1 MAVTLLAFAAGNAT
15 AAEPKRVLLLHSFG
29 WNFQAEDTFGDYLRT
44 DLAEKSPYPLDRYEV
59 SLEIARFNDGERDE
73 AFVGYLRALF
83 ATHPPD
89 LIITMVSPAARF
101 IQRHRR
107 DLFPSTPVIF
117 AALDARAIK
126 DATLTANDTMVA
138 VSIDLNAVI
147 ENILRT
153 LPNTTTLAVVIG
165 DTPIEKFWVNE
176 FLHAFRPF
184 EGRVKSVF
192 MNDLSFGEIQKRV
205 AALPPASAIYFG
217 DLVIDA
223 QGVPYR
229 QEEVLARLHAVANA
243 PIFGQYDY
251 QLGGGIVGGP
261 LLSVRTLSRKTA
273 EVAAQIL
280 GGASPG
286 DIKTPPQKLGEPE
299 FDWRELRRW
308 GVAEANL
315 PPNSTVSFREPT
327 LWEQY
332 RWYIL
337 AAVGVSGLQGILIV
351 GLLLNRLR
359 LRRAHARLRT
369 SEEGMSLAAIAAK
382 LRFWVWDI
390 PRDEVRAS
398 ESDWSSGNWYS
409 AHPVHFD
416 HFMDIVHPDDRAS
429 LRQAIRGALEGDGQ
443 YETEY
448 RVMFGRIR
456 PCVGSRV
463 GGGSNSIRMASPDNC
478 ALYRS
483 TSLNAGAAED
493 EARDLNGRLIT
504 AHEDERARLARAL
517 HDDVTQRLALLAIDA
532 GRREKGL
539 GDTVAGQAMR
549 SIRHDLVQLSEDV
562 HALSYALHPAILEDL
577 GLIEAL
583 KAECARFGAVEG
595 IPTSFRATGDIDEPT
610 QALSLCLYRVAQ
622 EALRNVARHSGAS
635 SVEVELRAV
644 GGRLE
649 LAVQDN
655 GVGFDP
661 TRKQARPSLGLA
673 GMRQR
678 LFSSRRRTPH
688 RECAG
693 QWDEHCG
700 SGAIEARRGA
710 VTRPRVLLADDHRMM
725 AEGLKALLH
734 DEFELVGIVED
745 GRAMIEAAEKLRPD
759 VIVADVTMPNLNG
772 FEALTQLRKTH
783 PNIKVVFLTMHQ
795 NAAYARRALDA
806 GASGFV
812 VKHSASEEL
821 VVAIHAAL
829 KGKTFIT
836 PSLTK
841 EVVEQAESGARGGKE
856 GANSLTSR
864 QREILQL
871 LAEGRSA
878 KEIASELTI
887 SARTVEFHKYQMM
900 EMNGLRSSAELI
912 HFAIKHGIVAI

>member
-1 MAVTLLAFAAGNAT
+1 MGWARSAWIAIALLAFAAGNAT
-15 AAEPKRVLLLHSFG
+15 AGEPKRVLLLHSFG
-29 WNFQAEDTFGDYLRT
+29 GNFRAEDAFGDYLRT
-44 DLAEKSPYPLDRYEV
+44 DLAEQSPYRLDRYEV
-59 SLEIARFNDGERDE
+59 SLEIARFNEGERDE

-83 ATHPPD
+83 ADRPPD

-107 DLFPSTPVIF
+107 DLFLSTPVIF
-117 AALDARAIK
+117 AALDARAMK
-126 DATLTANDTMVA
+126 DATLTANDTTVA
-138 VSIDLNAVI
+138 VSIDLTAVI

-153 LPNTTTLAVVIG
+153 LPNTTTLAVIMG
-165 DTPIEKFWVNE
+165 DAPIEKFWVNE
-176 FLHAFRPF
+176 FHHAFRPF
-184 EGRVKSVF
+184 EARVKSVF
-192 MNDLSFGEIQKRV
+192 MNDLSFDEIQKRV
-205 AALPPASAIYFG
+205 ASLLPGSAIYFG

-243 PIFGQYDY
+243 PIFGRFDY
-251 QLGGGIVGGP
+251 QLGDGIVGGP

-273 EVAAQIL
+273 EVAVQIL

-286 DIKTPPQKLGEPE
+286 DIKTPPQKLTEPE

-308 GVAEANL
+308 GVQQADL
-315 PPNSTVSFREPT
+315 PPDTKISFREPT

-337 AAVGVSGLQGILIV
+337 AAAGICGIQGILIV

-359 LRRAHARLRT
+359 LRSAHARLRT

-390 PRDEVRAS
+390 PRDEVQAT

-409 AHPVHFD
+409 AQPVHFD
-416 HFMDIVHPDDRAS
+416 RFMDIVHPDDRPS
-429 LRQAIRGALEGDGQ
+429 VTHAIRKALEGDGQ

-448 RVMFGRIR
+448 RVMMPDTTVRWVAGR
-456 PCVGSRV
+456 GRV
-463 GGGSNSIRMASPDNC
+463 EFDQNGKPKQLRAISIDITER
-478 ALYRS
+478 RR
-483 TSLNAGAAED
+483 GED

-532 GRREKGL
+532 GHKEKGL
-539 GDTVAGQAMR
+539 GDTVAGHAMR

-595 IPTSFRATGDIDEPT
+595 ILTSFRAPDNID
-610 QALSLCLYRVAQ
+610 QAAKALSLCLYRVAQ
-622 EALRNVARHSGAS
+622 EALRNVARHSSAS

-644 GGRLE
+644 GSELE
-649 LAVQDN
+649 LAVRDN

-678 LFSSRRRTPH
+678 LSLVDG
-688 RECAG
+688 E
-693 QWDEHCG
+693 
-700 SGAIEARRGA
+700 
-710 VTRPRVLLADDHRMM
+710 LLIDTAPSN
-725 AEGLKALLH
+725 GTT
-734 DEFELVGIVED
+734 
-745 GRAMIEAAEKLRPD
+745 
-759 VIVADVTMPNLNG
+759 IVARAP
-772 FEALTQLRKTH
+772 LR
-783 PNIKVVFLTMHQ
+783 LG
-795 NAAYARRALDA
+795 
-806 GASGFV
+806 GA
-812 VKHSASEEL
+812 
-821 VVAIHAAL
+821 
-829 KGKTFIT
+829 
-836 PSLTK
+836 P
-841 EVVEQAESGARGGKE
+841 
-856 GANSLTSR
+856 
-864 QREILQL
+864 
-871 LAEGRSA
+871 
-878 KEIASELTI
+878 
-887 SARTVEFHKYQMM
+887 
-900 EMNGLRSSAELI
+900 
-912 HFAIKHGIVAI
+912 

>member
-1 MAVTLLAFAAGNAT
+1 M
-15 AAEPKRVLLLHSFG
+15 
-29 WNFQAEDTFGDYLRT
+29 
-44 DLAEKSPYPLDRYEV
+44 
-59 SLEIARFNDGERDE
+59 
-73 AFVGYLRALF
+73 
-83 ATHPPD
+83 
-89 LIITMVSPAARF
+89 
-101 IQRHRR
+101 
-107 DLFPSTPVIF
+107 IF

-126 DATLTANDTMVA
+126 DATLTANDTTVA

-165 DTPIEKFWVNE
+165 DAPIEKFWVNE
-176 FLHAFRPF
+176 FLHAFQPF

-223 QGVPYR
+223 KGIPYR
-229 QEEVLARLHAVANA
+229 QEDVLSRLHAVANA

-308 GVAEANL
+308 GVPTRIFRPTARSGSASRHYGSDTGGTSL
-315 PPNSTVSFREPT
+315 QPRVSP
-327 LWEQY
+327 
-332 RWYIL
+332 
-337 AAVGVSGLQGILIV
+337 GLSAILIA
-351 GLLLNRLR
+351 GLLLNWMW

-390 PRDEVRAS
+390 PRDEVRAT

-416 HFMDIVHPDDRAS
+416 RFMDIVHPDDRAS
-429 LRQAIRGALEGDGQ
+429 LSQAIRGALEGDGQ

-448 RVMFGRIR
+448 RVISANSTVRWIAGRGRIEFDQNGKPR
-456 PCVGSRV
+456 QLRAI
-463 GGGSNSIRMASPDNC
+463 SIDITER
-478 ALYRS
+478 RR
-483 TSLNAGAAED
+483 GED

-532 GRREKGL
+532 GRKEKGL

-644 GGRLE
+644 GSKLE
-649 LAVQDN
+649 LAVEDD

-678 LFSSRRRTPH
+678 LFLVDG
-688 RECAG
+688 ELL
-693 QWDEHCG
+693 
-700 SGAIEARRGA
+700 IESKPGNG
-710 VTRPRVLLADDHRMM
+710 T
-725 AEGLKALLH
+725 
-734 DEFELVGIVED
+734 I
-745 GRAMIEAAEKLRPD
+745 
-759 VIVADVTMPNLNG
+759 IVAWAP
-772 FEALTQLRKTH
+772 
-783 PNIKVVFLTMHQ
+783 
-795 NAAYARRALDA
+795 
-806 GASGFV
+806 
-812 VKHSASEEL
+812 
-821 VVAIHAAL
+821 L
-829 KGKTFIT
+829 K
-836 PSLTK
+836 
-841 EVVEQAESGARGGKE
+841 RGG
-856 GANSLTSR
+856 AP
-864 QREILQL
+864 
-871 LAEGRSA
+871 
-878 KEIASELTI
+878 
-887 SARTVEFHKYQMM
+887 
-900 EMNGLRSSAELI
+900 
-912 HFAIKHGIVAI
+912 

>member
-1 MAVTLLAFAAGNAT
+1 MGWARSAWIAVALLAFAAGNAT

-29 WNFQAEDTFGDYLRT
+29 WNFQAEDAFGDYLRT
-44 DLAEKSPYPLDRYEV
+44 DLAEKSPYPLDAYEV
-59 SLEIARFNDGERDE
+59 SLEIARFTDGERDE
-73 AFVGYLRALF
+73 AFASYLRALF
-83 ATHPPD
+83 ADHPPD

-138 VSIDLNAVI
+138 VSIDLNAIV

-153 LPNTTTLAVVIG
+153 LPNTTTLAVVMG
-165 DTPIEKFWVNE
+165 DAPIEKFWVNE
-176 FLHAFRPF
+176 FLEALRPF
-184 EGRVKSVF
+184 EGRVKPVF

-308 GVAEANL
+308 GIQQVDL
-315 PPNSTVSFREPT
+315 PPGSTISFREPT

-337 AAVGVSGLQGILIV
+337 AAAGFSGLQGILIV

-359 LRRAHARLRT
+359 LRRAHDRLRT

-398 ESDWSSGNWYS
+398 ESDWSSGNWHS

-416 HFMDIVHPDDRAS
+416 QFIDVVHPDDRAS
-429 LRQAIRGALEGDGQ
+429 LRQAVRGALEGDGQ

-448 RVMFGRIR
+448 RVMSPDSTVRWIAARGRIEFDQNGKPR
-456 PCVGSRV
+456 QLRAI
-463 GGGSNSIRMASPDNC
+463 SIDITER
-478 ALYRS
+478 RR
-483 TSLNAGAAED
+483 AED

-504 AHEDERARLARAL
+504 AHEDERARLAHAL

-532 GRREKGL
+532 GQKEKGL
-539 GDTVAGQAMR
+539 GDTIAGQAMH
-549 SIRHDLVQLSEDV
+549 SIRHELVQLSEDL
-562 HALSYALHPAILEDL
+562 HALSYALHPAILRDL

-595 IPTSFRATGDIDEPT
+595 IRTSFRATDDIDEPT
-610 QALSLCLYRVAQ
+610 RALSLCLYRVAQ
-622 EALRNVARHSGAS
+622 EALRNVARHSSAS

-644 GGRLE
+644 TGDLE

-678 LFSSRRRTPH
+678 LALVDGELLIDSAPGGGTTIVARTP
-688 RECAG
+688 
-693 QWDEHCG
+693 
-700 SGAIEARRGA
+700 
-710 VTRPRVLLADDHRMM
+710 
-725 AEGLKALLH
+725 LK
-734 DEFELVGIVED
+734 
-745 GRAMIEAAEKLRPD
+745 
-759 VIVADVTMPNLNG
+759 
-772 FEALTQLRKTH
+772 
-783 PNIKVVFLTMHQ
+783 
-795 NAAYARRALDA
+795 
-806 GASGFV
+806 
-812 VKHSASEEL
+812 
-821 VVAIHAAL
+821 
-829 KGKTFIT
+829 
-836 PSLTK
+836 
-841 EVVEQAESGARGGKE
+841 RGG
-856 GANSLTSR
+856 AP
-864 QREILQL
+864 
-871 LAEGRSA
+871 
-878 KEIASELTI
+878 
-887 SARTVEFHKYQMM
+887 
-900 EMNGLRSSAELI
+900 
-912 HFAIKHGIVAI
+912 

>member
-1 MAVTLLAFAAGNAT
+1 MGWARSAWMAVALLAFAAGNAT

-29 WNFQAEDTFGDYLRT
+29 WNFQAEDAFGDYLRT
-44 DLAEKSPYPLDRYEV
+44 DLAEKSPYPLDPYEV
-59 SLEIARFNDGERDE
+59 LLEIARFNDGERDE
-73 AFVGYLRALF
+73 AFAGYLRTLF

-89 LIITMVSPAARF
+89 LIVTLVSPAARF
-101 IQRHRR
+101 IQRHRQ

-138 VSIDLNAVI
+138 VSTDQRAMI

-153 LPNTTTLAVVIG
+153 LPGTTTVAVVTG
-165 DTPIEKFWVNE
+165 DAPIERFWVKE
-176 FLHAFRPF
+176 LRQVVQPF
-184 EGRVKSVF
+184 ENRVNF
-192 MNDLSFGEIQKRV
+192 IFLNELSFGDMLMRV
-205 AALPPASAIYFG
+205 AALPPRSAIYYG
-217 DLVIDA
+217 DLVVDA
-223 QGVPYR
+223 QGIPHR
-229 QEEVLARLHAVANA
+229 QEEVLARLHAVAKA

-261 LLSVRTLSRKTA
+261 LLSVQALSRKTA

-280 GGASPG
+280 AGASPG
-286 DIKTPPQKLGEPE
+286 DIKTPAQKLGEPE
-299 FDWRELRRW
+299 FDWRELQRW

-315 PPNSTVSFREPT
+315 PPNNTVRFREPT

-337 AAVGVSGLQGILIV
+337 AVAAVSALQGILIV

-359 LRRAHARLRT
+359 LRRAHDRLRT

-398 ESDWSSGNWYS
+398 ASDWSSGNWYS
-409 AHPVHFD
+409 AQPVHFD
-416 HFMDIVHPDDRAS
+416 QFIDIVHSDDRTS
-429 LRQAIRGALEGDGQ
+429 LRKAVRGALEGDGQ

-448 RVMFGRIR
+448 RVMSPDSTVRWIAARGRIEFDPNGKPR
-456 PCVGSRV
+456 QLRAI
-463 GGGSNSIRMASPDNC
+463 SIDITER
-478 ALYRS
+478 RR
-483 TSLNAGAAED
+483 AED

-532 GRREKGL
+532 GRKEKGL
-539 GDTVAGQAMR
+539 GDPIAGQAMR

-595 IPTSFRATGDIDEPT
+595 IPTSFRATDDVDEPA

-622 EALRNVARHSGAS
+622 EALRNVARHSSAG
-635 SVEVELRAV
+635 SVMVEFRAV
-644 GGRLE
+644 GGGLE
-649 LAVQDN
+649 LAVQDD

-678 LFSSRRRTPH
+678 LS
-688 RECAG
+688 
-693 QWDEHCG
+693 
-700 SGAIEARRGA
+700 
-710 VTRPRVLLADDHRMM
+710 
-725 AEGLKALLH
+725 
-734 DEFELVGIVED
+734 LVGGELLID
-745 GRAMIEAAEKLRPD
+745 SAPGGGTSIAAWAP
-759 VIVADVTMPNLNG
+759 
-772 FEALTQLRKTH
+772 
-783 PNIKVVFLTMHQ
+783 
-795 NAAYARRALDA
+795 
-806 GASGFV
+806 
-812 VKHSASEEL
+812 
-821 VVAIHAAL
+821 L
-829 KGKTFIT
+829 K
-836 PSLTK
+836 
-841 EVVEQAESGARGGKE
+841 RGG
-856 GANSLTSR
+856 AP
-864 QREILQL
+864 
-871 LAEGRSA
+871 
-878 KEIASELTI
+878 
-887 SARTVEFHKYQMM
+887 
-900 EMNGLRSSAELI
+900 
-912 HFAIKHGIVAI
+912 

>member
-1 MAVTLLAFAAGNAT
+1 M
-15 AAEPKRVLLLHSFG
+15 LLLHSFG
-29 WNFQAEDTFGDYLRT
+29 PKFQAEETFAGYLRT
-44 DLAEKSPYPLDRYEV
+44 DLAEKSLYPLDRYEV
-59 SLEIARFNDGERDE
+59 TLEIARFTDGERDE
-73 AFVGYLRALF
+73 AFAGYLRALF

-117 AALDARAIK
+117 AALDARAIR
-126 DATLTANDTMVA
+126 DATLTASDTMVA
-138 VSIDLNAVI
+138 VSTDLNAVI

-165 DTPIEKFWVNE
+165 NSPIEKFWVNE
-176 FLHAFRPF
+176 YRHALQPF

-192 MNDLSFGEIQKRV
+192 MNDLSFGEILKRV

-223 QGVPYR
+223 QGVPHR

-251 QLGGGIVGGP
+251 QLGGGILGGP
-261 LLSVRTLSRKTA
+261 VLSIRTLSRKTA

-280 GGASPG
+280 EGTPAG
-286 DIKTPPQKLGEPE
+286 DIKTPPQKFGEPE
-299 FDWRELRRW
+299 FDWREVRRW
-308 GVAEANL
+308 GVRQADLA
-315 PPNSTVSFREPT
+315 PDSTISFREPT

-332 RWYIL
+332 GWYIP
-337 AAVGVSGLQGILIV
+337 AAAGVSGFGGILIA
-351 GLLLNRLR
+351 GLLLNWLR

-369 SEEGMSLAAIAAK
+369 SEAGMSLAAIAAK
-382 LRFWVWDI
+382 VRFWVWDI

-398 ESDWSSGNWYS
+398 ASDWSSGNWYS

-416 HFMDIVHPDDRAS
+416 HFIDIVHPDDRES
-429 LRQAIRGALEGDGQ
+429 LRQVVRGALEGDGQ
-443 YETEY
+443 YETDY
-448 RVMFGRIR
+448 RVLLPDSTVRWIASRGRIEFDQNGKPR
-456 PCVGSRV
+456 QLRAI
-463 GGGSNSIRMASPDNC
+463 SIDVTERR
-478 ALYRS
+478 RS
-483 TSLNAGAAED
+483 ED

-532 GRREKGL
+532 GHKEKKL
-539 GDTVAGQAMR
+539 GDTIARQAMG

-595 IPTSFRATGDIDEPT
+595 IPTSLTAADDVGQPSW
-610 QALSLCLYRVAQ
+610 ALSLCLYRVAQ

-644 GGRLE
+644 GGGLE

-661 TRKQARPSLGLA
+661 TRKQGRPSLGLA

-678 LFSSRRRTPH
+678 LSLVGGELLIDSAPGVGTSIVARAPLN
-688 RECAG
+688 E
-693 QWDEHCG
+693 
-700 SGAIEARRGA
+700 EARRDASAG
-710 VTRPRVLLADDHRMM
+710 
-725 AEGLKALLH
+725 
-734 DEFELVGIVED
+734 
-745 GRAMIEAAEKLRPD
+745 
-759 VIVADVTMPNLNG
+759 VAG
-772 FEALTQLRKTH
+772 
-783 PNIKVVFLTMHQ
+783 
-795 NAAYARRALDA
+795 
-806 GASGFV
+806 
-812 VKHSASEEL
+812 
-821 VVAIHAAL
+821 
-829 KGKTFIT
+829 
-836 PSLTK
+836 
-841 EVVEQAESGARGGKE
+841 
-856 GANSLTSR
+856 
-864 QREILQL
+864 
-871 LAEGRSA
+871 
-878 KEIASELTI
+878 
-887 SARTVEFHKYQMM
+887 
-900 EMNGLRSSAELI
+900 
-912 HFAIKHGIVAI
+912 

>member
-1 MAVTLLAFAAGNAT
+1 MGVILLAFAAGNAT
-15 AAEPKRVLLLHSFG
+15 AGEPRRVLLLHSFG
-29 WNFQAEDTFGDYLRT
+29 ADFQAEDTFGDYLRT
-44 DLAEKSPYPLDRYEV
+44 DLAEQSPYPLDRYEV

-83 ATHPPD
+83 ADRPPD

-153 LPNTTTLAVVIG
+153 LPNTMTFAVIMG
-165 DTPIEKFWVNE
+165 DAPIEKFWVNE
-176 FLHAFRPF
+176 FHHAFRPF

-205 AALPPASAIYFG
+205 AALPPASAIYLG

-243 PIFGQYDY
+243 PIFGRFDY

-280 GGASPG
+280 RGASPG
-286 DIKTPPQKLGEPE
+286 DIKTPPQKLGEPQ

-308 GVAEANL
+308 RVADANL
-315 PPNSTVSFREPT
+315 PSNSAVRFREPT
-327 LWEQY
+327 LWEQFE
-332 RWYIL
+332 WYIL
-337 AAVGVSGLQGILIV
+337 AAAGLSAVCTILIV
-351 GLLLNRLR
+351 GLLLNWIW

-369 SEEGMSLAAIAAK
+369 SEEGMSLAAIGAK
-382 LRFWVWDI
+382 MRFWVWDV
-390 PRDEVRAS
+390 PQDEVRAS
-398 ESDWSSGNWYS
+398 ESDWSPGNWY
-409 AHPVHFD
+409 AARPVHFD
-416 HFMDIVHPDDRAS
+416 YFMEVIHPDDRAT
-429 LRQAIRGALEGDGQ
+429 LREAVRGALEGNGQ

-448 RVMFGRIR
+448 RVMMPDTTVRWVAGR
-456 PCVGSRV
+456 GRV
-463 GGGSNSIRMASPDNC
+463 EFDQNGKPKQLRAISIDITER
-478 ALYRS
+478 RQ
-483 TSLNAGAAED
+483 AED

-532 GRREKGL
+532 GGKEKGL
-539 GDTVAGQAMR
+539 GDTIAGQAMR

-595 IPTSFRATGDIDEPT
+595 IPTSFRATGNVDEPT
-610 QALSLCLYRVAQ
+610 QALSLCFYRVAQ

-644 GGRLE
+644 DGELE
-649 LAVQDN
+649 LAVEDN

-661 TRKQARPSLGLA
+661 TGKQARPSLGLA

-678 LFSSRRRTPH
+678 LSLVDG
-688 RECAG
+688 E
-693 QWDEHCG
+693 
-700 SGAIEARRGA
+700 
-710 VTRPRVLLADDHRMM
+710 LLINSAP
-725 AEGLKALLH
+725 G
-734 DEFELVGIVED
+734 
-745 GRAMIEAAEKLRPD
+745 
-759 VIVADVTMPNLNG
+759 NG
-772 FEALTQLRKTH
+772 T
-783 PNIKVVFLTMHQ
+783 I
-795 NAAYARRALDA
+795 
-806 GASGFV
+806 
-812 VKHSASEEL
+812 
-821 VVAIHAAL
+821 VVARAPL
-829 KGKTFIT
+829 N
-836 PSLTK
+836 
-841 EVVEQAESGARGGKE
+841 RGG
-856 GANSLTSR
+856 AP
-864 QREILQL
+864 
-871 LAEGRSA
+871 
-878 KEIASELTI
+878 
-887 SARTVEFHKYQMM
+887 
-900 EMNGLRSSAELI
+900 
-912 HFAIKHGIVAI
+912 

>member
-1 MAVTLLAFAAGNAT
+1 MGWARKAWIAVTLLAFAAGNAT

-29 WNFQAEDTFGDYLRT
+29 WNFQAEDAFAGYLRT
-44 DLAEKSPYPLDRYEV
+44 DLAEKSPYALDRYEV
-59 SLEIARFNDGERDE
+59 SLEIARFTDGERDD

-83 ATHPPD
+83 ATHAPD
-89 LIITMVSPAARF
+89 LVITMVSPAARF

-126 DATLTANDTMVA
+126 DATLTANDTTVA

-153 LPNTTTLAVVIG
+153 LPNTTTLAVVMG
-165 DTPIEKFWVNE
+165 DAPIEKFWVNE
-176 FLHAFRPF
+176 FLQALRPF

-192 MNDLSFGEIQKRV
+192 VNDLSFGDIQKKV

-229 QEEVLARLHAVANA
+229 QDEVLARLHAVANA
-243 PIFGQYDY
+243 PIFGRFDY

-261 LLSVRTLSRKTA
+261 LLSVHDLSRKTA
-273 EVAAQIL
+273 EVAARIL
-280 GGASPG
+280 GGASPS

-299 FDWRELRRW
+299 FDWRELQRW
-308 GVAEANL
+308 GVQQANL
-315 PPNSTVSFREPT
+315 PPGSTIRFREPT

-332 RWYIL
+332 RWYLL
-337 AAVGVSGLQGILIV
+337 AAAGLSGLEAILIV
-351 GLLLNRLR
+351 GLLLNRLW

-409 AHPVHFD
+409 AQPVQFD
-416 HFMDIVHPDDRAS
+416 HFIDAVHADDRES
-429 LRQAIRGALEGDGQ
+429 LRQAVRRALEGDGK

-448 RVMFGRIR
+448 RVMSQDSTVRWIAARGRIEFDYYGKPR
-456 PCVGSRV
+456 QLRGI
-463 GGGSNSIRMASPDNC
+463 SIDITER
-478 ALYRS
+478 RR
-483 TSLNAGAAED
+483 AED

-504 AHEDERARLARAL
+504 AHEDERARLAHAL

-532 GRREKGL
+532 GRRERGL
-539 GDTVAGQAMR
+539 GDTIAGEAMR

-583 KAECARFGAVEG
+583 KAECGRFGGVEG
-595 IPTSFRATGDIDEPT
+595 IATNFRAAGNVDEPIR
-610 QALSLCLYRVAQ
+610 ALSLCLYRVAQ

-635 SVEVELRAV
+635 AVEVELRAV
-644 GGRLE
+644 DGKLE
-649 LAVQDN
+649 LAVEDN

-661 TRKQARPSLGLA
+661 TRKQVRPSLGLA

-678 LFSSRRRTPH
+678 LFLVDG
-688 RECAG
+688 E
-693 QWDEHCG
+693 
-700 SGAIEARRGA
+700 
-710 VTRPRVLLADDHRMM
+710 LLIDSAP
-725 AEGLKALLH
+725 GN
-734 DEFELVGIVED
+734 GTI
-745 GRAMIEAAEKLRPD
+745 
-759 VIVADVTMPNLNG
+759 IVA
-772 FEALTQLRKTH
+772 
-783 PNIKVVFLTMHQ
+783 
-795 NAAYARRALDA
+795 RAP
-806 GASGFV
+806 
-812 VKHSASEEL
+812 
-821 VVAIHAAL
+821 L
-829 KGKTFIT
+829 K
-836 PSLTK
+836 
-841 EVVEQAESGARGGKE
+841 RGG
-856 GANSLTSR
+856 AP
-864 QREILQL
+864 
-871 LAEGRSA
+871 
-878 KEIASELTI
+878 
-887 SARTVEFHKYQMM
+887 
-900 EMNGLRSSAELI
+900 
-912 HFAIKHGIVAI
+912 

>member
-1 MAVTLLAFAAGNAT
+1 MGWARSAWMAVTLLAFAAGNAT

-29 WNFQAEDTFGDYLRT
+29 WNFQAEDAFGDYLRT
-44 DLAEKSPYPLDRYEV
+44 DLAEKSPYLLDRYEV
-59 SLEIARFNDGERDE
+59 LLEIARFSDGERDE
-73 AFVGYLRALF
+73 AFAGYLRALF

-89 LIITMVSPAARF
+89 LIITLVSPAARF

-126 DATLTANDTMVA
+126 DATLTANDTIVA
-138 VSIDLNAVI
+138 VSTDLNAII

-165 DTPIEKFWVNE
+165 DSPIEKFWVNE
-176 FLHAFRPF
+176 FLQAFQPF
-184 EGRVKSVF
+184 EGRVKPVF
-192 MNDLSFGEIQKRV
+192 MNELSFGDIQKRV

-223 QGVPYR
+223 QGIPYR
-229 QEEVLARLHAVANA
+229 QEEVLSRLHAVANA

-280 GGASPG
+280 AGASPG

-315 PPNSTVSFREPT
+315 PPNSTVRFREPT

-337 AAVGVSGLQGILIV
+337 AIAGFSGLQGILIV

-359 LRRAHARLRT
+359 LRRAHDRLRT

-398 ESDWSSGNWYS
+398 ASDWSSGNWHS

-416 HFMDIVHPDDRAS
+416 QFIDIVHADDRAS
-429 LRQAIRGALEGDGQ
+429 LRQAVRGALEGDGR

-448 RVMFGRIR
+448 RVMSPDSTVRWIAARGRIEFDQNGKPR
-456 PCVGSRV
+456 QLRAI
-463 GGGSNSIRMASPDNC
+463 SIDITER
-478 ALYRS
+478 RR
-483 TSLNAGAAED
+483 AED

-532 GRREKGL
+532 GQKEKGL
-539 GDTVAGQAMR
+539 GDTIAGQAMH
-549 SIRHDLVQLSEDV
+549 SIRYDLVQLSEDV

-595 IPTSFRATGDIDEPT
+595 IPTSFRATDDVDEPT
-610 QALSLCLYRVAQ
+610 KAVSLCLYRIAQ
-622 EALRNVARHSGAS
+622 EALRNVARHSSAS

-644 GGRLE
+644 GGKPE
-649 LAVQDN
+649 LAVHDN

-661 TRKQARPSLGLA
+661 TLRQARPSLGLA

-678 LFSSRRRTPH
+678 LALVDGELVINSAPGGGTCIVARTPLKP
-688 RECAG
+688 G
-693 QWDEHCG
+693 
-700 SGAIEARRGA
+700 GA
-710 VTRPRVLLADDHRMM
+710 P
-725 AEGLKALLH
+725 
-734 DEFELVGIVED
+734 
-745 GRAMIEAAEKLRPD
+745 
-759 VIVADVTMPNLNG
+759 
-772 FEALTQLRKTH
+772 
-783 PNIKVVFLTMHQ
+783 
-795 NAAYARRALDA
+795 
-806 GASGFV
+806 
-812 VKHSASEEL
+812 
-821 VVAIHAAL
+821 
-829 KGKTFIT
+829 
-836 PSLTK
+836 
-841 EVVEQAESGARGGKE
+841 
-856 GANSLTSR
+856 
-864 QREILQL
+864 
-871 LAEGRSA
+871 
-878 KEIASELTI
+878 
-887 SARTVEFHKYQMM
+887 
-900 EMNGLRSSAELI
+900 
-912 HFAIKHGIVAI
+912 